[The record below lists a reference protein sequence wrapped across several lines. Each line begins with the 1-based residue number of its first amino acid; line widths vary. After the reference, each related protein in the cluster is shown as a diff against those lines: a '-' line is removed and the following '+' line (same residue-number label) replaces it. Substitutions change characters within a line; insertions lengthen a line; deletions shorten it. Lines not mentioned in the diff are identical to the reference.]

1 MMDKPASAPN
11 VTDAAA
17 HAASAGGGL
26 KIAVGALS
34 IACVALAALSAYL
47 LLQSSSGASA
57 PDSPAASEP
66 GVAAPKAPPGTQA
79 ADAVPSSASDSIAA
93 VPAAAWNEPKEDKSG
108 INLLLAGGAKAEGC
122 DKPELLIDGKS
133 DDYNAYASYD
143 MNAQPD
149 ANMTVTLKDPA
160 PMNRLRF
167 KLWDNDQRTYRY
179 VASVTADGKE
189 WKVVADAKA
198 RECRGWQE
206 IEFDL
211 QNVKAVRVKG
221 LSSTA
226 NSGFHL
232 LELEGYNDGPRV
244 PKRQPSTAAVEVSE
258 GALKPGVWA
267 EYFDRIGR
275 YPNIEDRAMVARPEA
290 TIHFG
295 ERKESLGAWPFADRC
310 AAIFSGM
317 VKIEDAGLYTFYL
330 SSDDG
335 SRLYVDGKLLVD
347 NDGSHGMTE
356 QWEQVDLAAGLH
368 RVWVE
373 YYNAGGPMGLSVL
386 AKHKDG
392 YKAPLGDKDGLM
404 LFHDPEEVITT
415 MRALPA
421 YGRPALASR
430 K

>member
-1 MMDKPASAPN
+1 MKDKPARAPN
-11 VTDAAA
+11 VTETT
-17 HAASAGGGL
+17 SNSSPGL
-26 KIAVGALS
+26 KIAVGGLS

-47 LLQSSSGASA
+47 LLHSSSGASA
-57 PDSPAASEP
+57 PEMPAASEP
-66 GVAAPKAPPGTQA
+66 GAAAPKAPPGTQA
-79 ADAVPSSASDSIAA
+79 AEPASTPAPDPIAA
-93 VPAAAWNEPKEDKSG
+93 VPAAAWNEPKEDKSNL
-108 INLLLAGGAKAEGC
+108 NLLLAASGAKAEGC
-122 DKPELLIDGKS
+122 DKPELLVDGKS

-143 MNAQPD
+143 INAQPD
-149 ANMTVTLKDPA
+149 AHMTVTLKDPA

-179 VASVTADGKE
+179 VASVTTDGKE
-189 WKVVADAKA
+189 WTVVADAKA

-206 IEFDL
+206 VEFDL

-244 PKRQPSTAAVEVSE
+244 PKRQPSTAAVEASE

-267 EYFDRIGR
+267 EYFDRVGR
-275 YPNIEDRAMVARPEA
+275 YPNIEDRPMIARPEA

-335 SRLYVDGKLLVD
+335 SRLYVDGKLLID
-347 NDGSHGMTE
+347 NDGNHGMTE
-356 QWEQVDLAAGLH
+356 QWEQLDLAPGLH

-392 YKAPLGDKDGLM
+392 YKAPLGDKDGLK